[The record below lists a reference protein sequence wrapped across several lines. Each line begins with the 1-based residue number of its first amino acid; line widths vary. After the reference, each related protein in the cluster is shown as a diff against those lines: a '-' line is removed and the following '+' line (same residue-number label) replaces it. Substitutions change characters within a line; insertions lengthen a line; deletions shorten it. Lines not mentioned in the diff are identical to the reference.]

1 MKFSNKPYFKILIG
15 GKELSEVDTSLQ
27 VSGSISFKH
36 EKGKH
41 PNVNIPFKNIDRSV
55 IDHDSLQELQD
66 VTLTFGVSG
75 IWKKQFELRIG
86 SISYEF
92 ADTIS
97 ATLHCYSKAVGLVK
111 KTGEVWHG
119 KTSSEIARV
128 IGTRLGYQKFDIVE
142 TTIKRDHVAQ
152 AYRSYADLLYDLSED
167 EGYVFGEENG
177 TFYFRPVGYDESP
190 SGELHYRYGIEGE
203 ILSFNLS
210 VKSIGSMGAA
220 RGVRTTA
227 TDKDSG
233 KQESAK
239 GQDKAVPAKAVVTSL
254 QFVKGGGF
262 KAEDRIKEEPAVVR
276 SPEKKEVVEKQATE
290 EHRRALWRS
299 VEANAKILDTLIE
312 PNCTY
317 RISGVG
323 EKAGGVYLAKEV
335 QWTLNVGQIIADVK
349 FKRGGVGRKDPKK
362 ESPTKKSPDKNV
374 STTDPRVKVTYTKGG
389 GHTVKE

>member
-1 MKFSNKPYFKILIG
+1 MRSAVAL
-15 GKELSEVDTSLQ
+15 LSEGEGCM
-27 VSGSISFKH
+27 SGSISFKH

-55 IDHDSLQELQD
+55 IDSDVLQELQD
-66 VTLTFGVSG
+66 ITITFGVSG
-75 IWKKQFELRIG
+75 VWKKQFELRIG

-92 ADTIS
+92 ADSLS
-97 ATLHCYSKAVGLVK
+97 ATLHCYSKAIGLVK

-119 KTSSEIARV
+119 KTSSEIARI
-128 IGTRLGYQKFDIVE
+128 IGSRLGYQKFDIVE

-152 AYRSYADLLYDLSED
+152 AYRSYADLLYDLCED

-177 TFYFRPVGYDESP
+177 VFYFRPIGYDENP
-190 SGELHYRYGIEGE
+190 SGELHYRYGKEGE
-203 ILSFNLS
+203 ILSFSLS
-210 VKSIGSMGAA
+210 VKSVGSMGAA
-220 RGVRTTA
+220 KGVRTVA
-227 TDKDSG
+227 TDKDGG

-239 GQDKAVPAKAVVTSL
+239 GQDKPVAARAVVTSI

-262 KAEDRIKEEPAVVR
+262 KSEDRIKEESAVIR
-276 SPEKKEVVEKQATE
+276 SPEKKDVVEKQATE
-290 EHRRALWRS
+290 EQRRALWRS
-299 VEANAKILDTLIE
+299 VEANAKILDTLVE

-323 EKAGGVYLAKEV
+323 EKAGGVYLAQEV

-362 ESPTKKSPDKNV
+362 ESPAKTSDKKV
-374 STTDPRVKVTYTKGG
+374 ATTTDPRVKVTYIKGG